1 MTGSSPIR
9 QLVDVA
15 IDENRRAPC
24 FWIPSEQ
31 WAAFCQALGRG
42 PNRIGV
48 VVYRGK
54 TLREGPPYS
63 DITTERPE
71 G

>member
-1 MTGSSPIR
+1 VSNLPGIR
-9 QLVDVA
+9 ELVDVA

-24 FWIPSEQ
+24 LWIPSEH
-31 WAAFCQALGRG
+31 WVAFCEALGRS
-42 PNRIGV
+42 PNAIGV

-63 DITTERPE
+63 DITTKRPDE
-71 G
+71 